1 MAVTE
6 LTESFADLVV
16 DDPREFRV
24 HGSVYTDAEV
34 FAAELERIF
43 ERTWVYAGHESE
55 LPATGDY
62 KTILVGTQPVI
73 LSRHEDGK
81 VHALY
86 NRCRHRGA
94 VVCRQE
100 RGHSNFFRCRYH
112 NWVYANNGDLI
123 GMSQSTGYPDDFDRS
138 AYGLVPVVAAG
149 PAAVERIDRRGGPEI
164 PAGGC
169 CAGAPTRAWPAGA
182 PRQPEPGIELDGADD
197 GPLSRIRQS
206 DERQILRAAVDRPLR
221 PAQHLHLPEPV
232 PL

>member
-6 LTESFADLVV
+6 RTESFADLVV

-24 HGSVYTDAEV
+24 HGSVYADAAV
-34 FAAELERIF
+34 FEAEMERIF

-55 LPATGDY
+55 LTAAGDY

-73 LSRHEDGK
+73 LSRHEDGE

-94 VVCRQE
+94 PPAASLRVSGQLEAASRE
-100 RGHSNFFRCRYH
+100 RLRRLSRKLR
-112 NWVYANNGDLI
+112 A
-123 GMSQSTGYPDDFDRS
+123 
-138 AYGLVPVVAAG
+138 PVVAAG
-149 PAAVERIDRRGGPEI
+149 LAVVERIDRRGGPEI

-169 CAGAPTRAWPAGA
+169 RAGAPTRAWPAGA
-182 PRQPEPGIELDGADD
+182 PGQPEPGIELDGADD

-206 DERQILRAAVDRPLR
+206 DERQILRAAIDRPLR

>member
-6 LTESFADLVV
+6 RTESFADLVV

-24 HGSVYTDAEV
+24 HGTVYADAAVFEV
-34 FAAELERIF
+34 EMERIF

-55 LPATGDY
+55 LTAAGDY

-73 LSRHEDGK
+73 LSRHEDGN

-100 RGHSNFFRCRYH
+100 RGHSNFFRCRSH

-138 AYGLVPVVAAG
+138 AYGRSHRDSLCSGTCRSGRRCWRRPSCDTCSGKSWSARAPG
-149 PAAVERIDRRGGPEI
+149 GRRPRRG
-164 PAGGC
+164 AGNDCTARG
-169 CAGAPTRAWPAGA
+169 
-182 PRQPEPGIELDGADD
+182 
-197 GPLSRIRQS
+197 
-206 DERQILRAAVDRPLR
+206 LRHP
-221 PAQHLHLPEPV
+221 HGGTG
-232 PL
+232 